1 MLKKDH
7 KNAQAATQAGQAA
20 TELAVF
26 GAILIFI
33 IGTVVRSA
41 MGSSYSQNQNF
52 KAMRMAML
60 ASWQGSETGQGE
72 GASPNTSRNSASI
85 LFVEDRLSP
94 DYNKYGDLDR
104 NPFTAQGSGT
114 FSYQLMYPLNQ
125 ASDVLASLPI
135 MDMYINGIHFPFT
148 TANYV
153 TNREISRS
161 AFPSAPECAAMA
173 PNSCAANQCYRNLRE
188 WAGGTGGG
196 VVKESSFATPAEA
209 PLVAPLITI
218 DQACKSGNPSA
229 ANQRICQ
236 SLVNAC
242 TVFNTLANSN
252 ILTSVTGTCATMTS
266 PGTAQGILNSAFT
279 SIGELQESQDWN
291 NFKNAKEPGNT
302 YNGYVASFP
311 GQASYNPY
319 FDAIE
324 AILQG
329 GFQGGHKLFYDSA
342 VNPGGSTVTSEFQT
356 TAPTCKSHPC
366 KDAELSGDVPLSD
379 YYGNPIPD
387 PNNNNQPMLNKD
399 GYMQYDLL
407 RNAYYFSNSPTP
419 CTSSCPPPV
428 SDPHQFPA
436 NSSANDMRQYIAWQW
451 VATAGVIG
459 GGDTS
464 GGADPM
470 IGLNPSNN
478 EFPTWDIDGRLK
490 DVTIYAIRQGNGGA
504 VDVDYQDPQGGGH

>member
-153 TNREISRS
+153 TNRQISRS
-161 AFPSAPECAAMA
+161 AFPSAPQCAAMA

-196 VVKESSFATPAEA
+196 VIQESSFATPAEA

-218 DQACKSGNPSA
+218 DKACQGYSQAA
-229 ANQRICQ
+229 DQRRCQ
-236 SLVNAC
+236 SLINAC
-242 TVFNTLANSN
+242 TVFNALTNSTV
-252 ILTSVTGTCATMTS
+252 LTSVAGACATMTS
-266 PGTAQGILNSAFT
+266 PGTAQGTLNSAFT
-279 SIGELQESQDWN
+279 SIGELQGSSDWI
-291 NFKNAKEPGNT
+291 NFENAKEPGNT
-302 YNGYVASFP
+302 YNGYIASFP
-311 GQASYNPY
+311 GQASYKLY

-329 GFQGGHKLFYDSA
+329 GFQGGYKLFYDLA
-342 VNPGGSTVTSEFQT
+342 VNPGGSTVSSEFQT
-356 TAPTCKSHPC
+356 TPP
-366 KDAELSGDVPLSD
+366 DV
-379 YYGNPIPD
+379 
-387 PNNNNQPMLNKD
+387 Q
-399 GYMQYDLL
+399 
-407 RNAYYFSNSPTP
+407 
-419 CTSSCPPPV
+419 
-428 SDPHQFPA
+428 
-436 NSSANDMRQYIAWQW
+436 IA
-451 VATAGVIG
+451 
-459 GGDTS
+459 S
-464 GGADPM
+464 LP
-470 IGLNPSNN
+470 
-478 EFPTWDIDGRLK
+478 GR
-490 DVTIYAIRQGNGGA
+490 
-504 VDVDYQDPQGGGH
+504 